1 MSVISR
7 RLQNILAV
15 GGLDDMDRI
24 SLKDALVTLPWVF
37 VWAAE
42 PNRPIS
48 VEMTYD
54 DLKTIVKWY
63 DEAFL
68 KGDEQEQ

>member
-1 MSVISR
+1 
-7 RLQNILAV
+7 
-15 GGLDDMDRI
+15 MDRI
-24 SLKDALVTLPWVF
+24 SLNDALVTLPWVF

-54 DLKTIVKWY
+54 DLRKIVKFY
-63 DEAFL
+63 DEAFERA
-68 KGDEQEQ
+68 EQEQE

>member
-7 RLQNILAV
+7 RLQNILVV

-24 SLKDALVTLPWVF
+24 SLKDALVTLNWMF
-37 VWAAE
+37 VWAAD

-54 DLKTIVKWY
+54 DLITIVKFY
-63 DEAFL
+63 DEAFERA
-68 KGDEQEQ
+68 EQEQ

>member
-1 MSVISR
+1 
-7 RLQNILAV
+7 
-15 GGLDDMDRI
+15 MDRI
-24 SLKDALVTLPWVF
+24 SLNDALVTLPWMF

-54 DLKTIVKWY
+54 DLRTIVKLY
-63 DEAFL
+63 DEAFERA
-68 KGDEQEQ
+68 EQEQDE

>member
-1 MSVISR
+1 
-7 RLQNILAV
+7 
-15 GGLDDMDRI
+15 MDRI
-24 SLKDALVTLPWVF
+24 SLNDALVTLPWMF

-54 DLKTIVKWY
+54 DLRTIVKFY
-63 DEAFL
+63 DEAFERA
-68 KGDEQEQ
+68 EQEQDDATN

>member
-1 MSVISR
+1 
-7 RLQNILAV
+7 
-15 GGLDDMDRI
+15 MDKI
-24 SLKDALVTLPWVF
+24 SLKDALITLPWMF

-54 DLKTIVKWY
+54 NLMTIVKLY
-63 DEAFL
+63 DEAFER
-68 KGDEQEQ
+68 GDKDGINREENFRTDL

>member
-7 RLQNILAV
+7 RLQNILVV

-24 SLKDALVTLPWVF
+24 SLKDALVTLHWMF
-37 VWAAE
+37 VWAAD

-54 DLKTIVKWY
+54 DLITIVKFY
-63 DEAFL
+63 DEAFERA
-68 KGDEQEQ
+68 EQEQ

>member
-1 MSVISR
+1 MYVISR

-24 SLKDALVTLPWVF
+24 SLKDALITLPWVF
-37 VWAAE
+37 VWAAD

-54 DLKTIVKWY
+54 DLRTIVKLY
-63 DEAFL
+63 DEAFERA
-68 KGDEQEQ
+68 EQEQ